1 MKNAFKLDHQRS
13 GLTDERI
20 SECEDRSIGTS
31 QTENG
36 KRKFT
41 KAAVYMYNWS
51 TRKEGKMV

>member
-1 MKNAFKLDHQRS
+1 MPSNWIIKGLDMS
-13 GLTDERI
+13 DERI
-20 SECEDRSIGTS
+20 SECEDRSIVTS